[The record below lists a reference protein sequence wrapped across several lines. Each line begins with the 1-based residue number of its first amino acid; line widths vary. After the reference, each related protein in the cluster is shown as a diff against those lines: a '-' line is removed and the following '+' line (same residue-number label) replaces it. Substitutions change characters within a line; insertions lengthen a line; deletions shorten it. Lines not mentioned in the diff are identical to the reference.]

1 MFRMDVQEV
10 FAIRG
15 RGAVVTGPVN
25 SGQVG
30 IGDQVRINGGPT
42 VRVDGVEVGRKKVD
56 TAAVGDHVGV
66 LFSTLTAADVT
77 TGDVITSAG
86 GVSLA

>member
-1 MFRMDVQEV
+1 MFRMTVQDV

-15 RGAVVTGPVN
+15 RGAVLAGPVT

-30 IGDQVRINGGPT
+30 IGDQVRINGGSAL
-42 VRVDGVEVGRKKVD
+42 RVDGVEVDRKKAN
-56 TAAVGDHVGV
+56 TAMVGDNVGL

-86 GVSLA
+86 GVFLA